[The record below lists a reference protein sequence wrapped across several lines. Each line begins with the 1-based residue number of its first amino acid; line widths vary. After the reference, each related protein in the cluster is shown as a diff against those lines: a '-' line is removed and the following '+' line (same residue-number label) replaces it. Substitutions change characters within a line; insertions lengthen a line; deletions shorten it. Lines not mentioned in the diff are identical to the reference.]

1 MDEPLDYIIR
11 PICEQDR
18 TKPFKTGNEAFRPL
32 KSFLIN
38 QALQFQQ
45 HMVAQTYVACGA
57 EGTSSENTIFGYI
70 TFTCSEVDIRN
81 GYDMDDC
88 PEASRYDSMPA
99 IKIARLAVDCRY
111 GRQGIGSALIDL
123 ALAISLYEIAPTVG
137 CRFLITD
144 AKQESVEFYQKC
156 GFTALDESQFGQS
169 DVHPIMFIDLYR
181 AN

>member
-1 MDEPLDYIIR
+1 MDEPLEFTIR

-18 TKPFKTGNEAFRPL
+18 TKPFKTGKEAFRPL
-32 KSFLIN
+32 KTFLIN
-38 QALQFQQ
+38 HALQFQQ

-57 EGTSSENTIFGYI
+57 EGSQYENTIYGYI

-99 IKIARLAVDCRY
+99 VKIARLCVDSRSR
-111 GRQGIGSALIDL
+111 GKGVGPALIDL
-123 ALAISLYEIAPTVG
+123 AVAISLYEIAPAIG

-156 GFTALDESQFGQS
+156 GFTALDESQFGQP

-181 AN
+181 AQ

>member
-11 PICEQDR
+11 PICAQDR
-18 TKPFKTGNEAFRPL
+18 TKPFKTGNQAFLPL

-38 QALQFQQ
+38 HALQFQQ

-57 EGTSSENTIFGYI
+57 DGTPSENTIFGYI

-88 PEASRYDSMPA
+88 PAASRYDSMPA

-111 GRQGIGSALIDL
+111 GGQGIGRALVDL
-123 ALAISLYEIAPTVG
+123 ALAISLDLIAPAVG

-156 GFTALDESQFGQS
+156 GFTALDESQFGQP
-169 DVHPIMFIDLYR
+169 DAHPIMFIDLYR